1 MRIANIVFAA
11 LFIFGAIVQFNDPD
25 PLAWVAV
32 YLFAAGACV
41 LAVRQ
46 PTGYIVQVAV
56 ALVCVVWAVI
66 ISPRVFGHSSF
77 GRMFESW
84 EMKDTSVEY
93 SREMYGLALIA
104 IWMAVNV
111 IRSIRLRNAPPSS

>member
-41 LAVRQ
+41 LAIRQ
-46 PTGYIVQVAV
+46 PRGFIVQLAV
-56 ALVCVVWAVI
+56 AIVCVVWAVV
-66 ISPRVFGHSSF
+66 ISPQVFGHSSF
-77 GRMFESW
+77 GQMFESW

-93 SREMYGLALIA
+93 SREMYGLALIGL
-104 IWMAVNV
+104 WMVVNIV
-111 IRSIRLRNAPPSS
+111 RALRLRNASPTP